1 MADII
6 KKEPLIRIAKRAE
19 RSNKQK
25 LIIRLLSVLL
35 AICAGGIFILILGKD
50 PFSYYAKM
58 VKGAFIGKN
67 AASPFM
73 PFKETIKI
81 MIPLLISSL
90 GITLAFKMKFWN
102 IGAEG
107 QIIMGGVFAS
117 YFALY
122 HYDMPHYLLFIV
134 MFVAAMIGGG
144 LYGIIPAFFKAK
156 FDTNETLLTL
166 MLNYIAL
173 YVIDWLTK
181 GAWQDP
187 ESKGYPKIARFDLN
201 AWLDSLGGVQ
211 IGWLIGLVL
220 VVLVFIYLKYTKQ
233 GYEITVVSDSH
244 ATARYAGMSPSKIM
258 IRTMFLSGAIC
269 GIAGMVQACG
279 TEHTLSISVAGGV
292 GFTAIIVAWLANLNP
307 FGILVVSFLFAVLEK
322 GSTVVSSEFVLSPY
336 CSDVLQGIILFFV
349 LGCEFFIR
357 YRFVTRGGRKND

>member
-1 MADII
+1 
-6 KKEPLIRIAKRAE
+6 
-19 RSNKQK
+19 
-25 LIIRLLSVLL
+25 
-35 AICAGGIFILILGKD
+35 
-50 PFSYYAKM
+50 
-58 VKGAFIGKN
+58 
-67 AASPFM
+67 
-73 PFKETIKI
+73 
-81 MIPLLISSL
+81 
-90 GITLAFKMKFWN
+90 
-102 IGAEG
+102 
-107 QIIMGGVFAS
+107 
-117 YFALY
+117 
-122 HYDMPHYLLFIV
+122 
-134 MFVAAMIGGG
+134 MIGGG

-211 IGWLIGLVL
+211 IGWVIGLVL

-279 TEHTLSISVAGGV
+279 TEHTLSTSV
-292 GFTAIIVAWLANLNP
+292 
-307 FGILVVSFLFAVLEK
+307 
-322 GSTVVSSEFVLSPY
+322 VLSPY
-336 CSDVLQGIILFFV
+336 CSNVLQGIILFFV

>member
-73 PFKETIKI
+73 PFKE
-81 MIPLLISSL
+81 
-90 GITLAFKMKFWN
+90 
-102 IGAEG
+102 
-107 QIIMGGVFAS
+107 IIMGGVFAS

-211 IGWLIGLVL
+211 IGWVIGLVL

-279 TEHTLSISVAGGV
+279 TEHTLSTSVAGGV